1 MPFYHAAG
9 PNAAVGLLRAIAE
22 RAGFPTD
29 SYHLNLDL
37 ATRLDEALHE
47 ALCRNHHNLMCEW
60 LFAVAAFGEEADSD
74 EAGYLSAYP
83 EVLEVFGRLGR
94 DRATVS
100 QLRNDILPRFID
112 DCVGAADWGRYRVV
126 AFTSTFQQNV
136 ASLALARR
144 IKARWPAV
152 AIVFG
157 GSNMQGEAGEEYMR
171 AFPFIDYVVTGDGD
185 TAFPALLGAIA
196 SGTAPDGVPGLLF
209 RSAGGI
215 QRSAPAEL
223 FQDLDALP
231 TPDYEEFFARAQR
244 LGLLG
249 QPKVGWMLPFE
260 ASRGCWWGARH
271 QCTFCGF
278 ARDGIRYRSKTP
290 ARIFDEL
297 CELARKHAICTF
309 SAADSIMDL
318 RCVKGFFDKVHE
330 SRADF
335 VFFWETKSNLTREQI
350 ATMHRGGLRQIQ
362 PGIESLSTNVLRLM
376 NKGATMLQNVRCMKW
391 ASYYGVAVAWNL
403 LRGFPGEREE
413 DYRRQLE
420 VLKLLSHLDPPN
432 SCGPVWLE
440 RFSPYF
446 ANREGLPITGQRPR
460 SYYRRVYP
468 RTVADDR
475 VAFTFDAE
483 FGDTVPAG
491 MHAPMLEWIEEW
503 RRRRASARPAFLVF
517 RQAPGLLI
525 IDDGRGGDGHVIT
538 YTYRG
543 PVAAIYAECVETMR
557 RPGDVTAA
565 LARQDASL
573 AGRERDVE
581 AALDEFCRR
590 GLMVGEDGWYLAL
603 AQPQNPHW

>member
-350 ATMHRGGLRQIQ
+350 ATMHRGGLRQNPAGDREPEHERAAADEQ
-362 PGIESLSTNVLRLM
+362 GRHHAAERPLHEVGL
-376 NKGATMLQNVRCMKW
+376 
-391 ASYYGVAVAWNL
+391 L
-403 LRGFPGEREE
+403 LRGGRRLEPPPGIP
-413 DYRRQLE
+413 RRA
-420 VLKLLSHLDPPN
+420 
-432 SCGPVWLE
+432 
-440 RFSPYF
+440 R
-446 ANREGLPITGQRPR
+446 RGLPPAARGAQAAQPPR
-460 SYYRRVYP
+460 SAQQLRAGVAGAILPVFREPRRA
-468 RTVADDR
+468 ADHR
-475 VAFTFDAE
+475 PTTAVGTTGACTRERLPTTAWRSPSTPSSATPCRPGCMRRCSSGSRS
-483 FGDTVPAG
+483 GDGAARPHG
-491 MHAPMLEWIEEW
+491 RPFSSSG
-503 RRRRASARPAFLVF
+503 RRRA
-517 RQAPGLLI
+517 
-525 IDDGRGGDGHVIT
+525 
-538 YTYRG
+538 
-543 PVAAIYAECVETMR
+543 C
-557 RPGDVTAA
+557 
-565 LARQDASL
+565 
-573 AGRERDVE
+573 
-581 AALDEFCRR
+581 
-590 GLMVGEDGWYLAL
+590 
-603 AQPQNPHW
+603 